1 MVWQHRCSGT
11 LWSAFRA
18 ALRLPPDSAKL
29 KSDMARNEIELQL
42 RSFRDVAPGTRHFVF
57 SRVDGEPVKFH
68 PGQFLMMHFECDG
81 ESHSRSYS
89 LANDPAGADTFELSV
104 AFVEGGRGSTILWA
118 LAPGERIRV
127 TAPHGRFVLR
137 QEPVR
142 RYVLVC
148 TGTGVAPYRAMVGEL
163 TRRMRDEGLQV
174 TLLLGV
180 REPADLLYAD
190 EWTGLMRDYPGFSFL
205 ACYSRI
211 QPESPKPWERKG
223 YVQGALADMTL
234 DPEQD
239 IVYLCGN
246 PNMVDQSI
254 ELLTEKGYS
263 PIAVRREKYT

>member
-11 LWSAFRA
+11 LRSACRA
-18 ALRLPPDSAKL
+18 ALRLLSDSVKL
-29 KSDMARNEIELQL
+29 KSDMARNEIDLQL

-57 SRVDGEPVKFH
+57 CRVDDEPVRFH
-68 PGQFLMMHFECDG
+68 PGQFLMMHFEADG
-81 ESHSRSYS
+81 VTHSRSYS
-89 LANDPAGADTFELSV
+89 LANDPSGAETYELSV
-104 AFVEGGRGSTILWA
+104 AFVDGGRGSAVLWS
-118 LAPGERIRV
+118 LQPGERIRATV
-127 TAPHGRFVLR
+127 PHGRFVLR

-148 TGTGVAPYRAMVGEL
+148 TGTGIAPYRAMVGEL

-180 REPADLLYAD
+180 REPADLLYPE
-190 EWTGLMRDYPGFSFL
+190 EWLALMRDYPAFSFC

-211 QPESPKPWERKG
+211 QPESPQPWERKG

-234 DPEQD
+234 EPEHD

-246 PNMVDQSI
+246 PNMVDQAI

-263 PIAVRREKYT
+263 PLAVRREKYT